1 MVLII
6 KEKSKY
12 KPIIRKILSY
22 GSLILMFTVYYF
34 YMSDQFLKQNTKLS
48 KELESNKQ
56 LLASKIELTKKVEKV
71 IYKEAESCV
80 DLIGQEKIQSI
91 KIVKDKLYIVC
102 DWDTDI
108 EPLFIRYGIM
118 ALVKSTPENIKIAI
132 DLQFIVESNYEA

>member
-6 KEKSKY
+6 KEKHKT
-12 KPIIRKILSY
+12 KQIIGKVLSY
-22 GSLILMFTVYYF
+22 GFLIGMFTLYYF
-34 YMSDQFLKQNTKLS
+34 HKSNEF
-48 KELESNKQ
+48 LESNDKLAKELKKNQ
-56 LLASKIELTKKVEKV
+56 DLQASKLELNKNVEKV

-108 EPLFIRYGIM
+108 EPLFIRYGVM

-132 DLQFIVESNYEA
+132 DLKFVVESNYEA